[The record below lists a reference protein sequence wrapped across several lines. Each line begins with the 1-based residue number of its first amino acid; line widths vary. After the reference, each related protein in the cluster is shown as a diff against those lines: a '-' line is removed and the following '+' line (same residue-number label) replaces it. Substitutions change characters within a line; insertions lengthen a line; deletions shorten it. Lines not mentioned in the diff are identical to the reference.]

1 MRRRHPMICSKKFCV
16 PSNAQLVLLTRH
28 TTRKGNTYNAV
39 PRRASL
45 QSSHQHVDL
54 IILVEHVTIQ
64 ESQTLVCHISLICGR
79 LHKPQRGVQHRV
91 PCRHTT
97 QGYRGVSMINN
108 RLFES
113 NVHDAP
119 NGLSLRQR
127 HGRGKAARLLVAVLS
142 TLRNSLYSIRLVSL
156 ERNLS
161 IISFN
166 WSLSGLK
173 STAARMICTISSS
186 LMSPLLF
193 ASNNKKALF
202 NATSCFSVSCLASIS
217 RPIKP
222 AKDGIHSRDTTTFLM
237 RRAPDQRRSK

>member
-1 MRRRHPMICSKKFCV
+1 MICSKKFCV

-28 TTRKGNTYNAV
+28 TTRKENTYKAV

-45 QSSHQHVDL
+45 QSSHRHVDL

-79 LHKPQRGVQHRV
+79 LHKPQRGVQH
-91 PCRHTT
+91 CQHTT

-142 TLRNSLYSIRLVSL
+142 TQRNSLYSIRLVSL

-186 LMSPLLF
+186 QMSPLLF